1 MLKGN
6 KVWTPNGYQ
15 SGPVNSLV
23 GKGESI
29 IDYTNGTGTLVT
41 KGKVGVD
48 NQPSSVSVNDNNV
61 IAGNDVDWSNGMKF
75 SDQVAPLT
83 AKLQMYNNIEK
94 RAGKKSELSS
104 LSKQTM
110 ELQKNQLSRAKA
122 PILQAMKNITDRQER
137 QHQIEDYAAQIKH
150 NCGKDRFDN
159 GKSLLDK
166 TKQTISSWTKS
177 GKGKVSNS
185 MLDLGYAFPALLET
199 QMLNHWRRENPVM
212 PNIYAA
218 NKYAP
223 IALQTM
229 AGNRVSAN
237 PILEKLYA
245 QDRQAAYQLAN
256 SGGYT
261 GGQRQ
266 ANRVALALGNQRN
279 VADALMNVQEKNAAY
294 RNAYAEMAARLGDS
308 DAQRL
313 QQSNQYGWEAYNRA
327 HGAKT
332 KGIETHL
339 SNLGLIGQKWL
350 SQRIKNKQYGDILDM
365 YQQDIDNKNAAL
377 KAIYGIGADGNK
389 GTTGNTGSTNN
400 STGSGA
406 NNSYTRPTRQPYE
419 MNMYQRNI
427 QPQKNWQDKAMQ
439 NIGNLPLPDLP
450 YQYTNYLDT
459 IDWAKYFD
467 AQKKLN
473 KIITGKNGI
482 PKSSLYTFF
491 TKSSSPQKN
500 YLANLVPQLIPTLPD
515 TSKYMQ
521 EYQKRMGMP
530 MDKLRSNYNK
540 YLDGDLFVD
549 NNEPLGYTRTSALTG
564 KNTIKKYGFPI
575 NQDQMI
581 RGLLLYNNNFKVPSL
596 IPFQTNGVR
605 QNDRLPGFY
614 MNKRNRTNFYT
625 GI

>member
-48 NQPSSVSVNDNNV
+48 NQPSSVSANDSNV
-61 IAGNDVDWSNGMKF
+61 IAGNDIDWSNGMKF

-110 ELQKNQLSRAKA
+110 ELQKNQLDRAKA

-159 GKSLLDK
+159 GKSLWGK

-185 MLDLGYAFPALLET
+185 MIDLGYAFPALLET

-313 QQSNQYGWEAYNRA
+313 QQSNQYGWDAYNRA
-327 HGAKT
+327 NGAKT

-350 SQRIKNKQYGDILDM
+350 SQRIKNKQYGDVLDM
-365 YQQDIDNKNAAL
+365 YQQDLDNKKDAL
-377 KAIYGIGADGNK
+377 KAIYGIG
-389 GTTGNTGSTNN
+389 GNTGTTASNPTTSSTNTQY
-400 STGSGA
+400 SQ
-406 NNSYTRPTRQPYE
+406 QPYE
-419 MNMYQRNI
+419 TNLYQRGI
-427 QPQKNWQDKAMQ
+427 QSDKNWQQKAIQ
-439 NIGNLPLPDLP
+439 DIENLPLPDSP

-467 AQKKLN
+467 AQKKYN

-482 PKSSLYTFF
+482 PKSSQYTFF
-491 TKSSSPQKN
+491 DKKSASPQN
-500 YLANLVPQLIPTLPD
+500 YLSNLIPQLITTLPD

-521 EYQKRMGMP
+521 EYQKRMDMP

-540 YLDGDLFVD
+540 YLGGDLFVD
-549 NNEPLGYTRTSALTG
+549 SGEPLGYTRMSTPAN
-564 KNTIKKYGFPI
+564 KNTIKEYGFPI
-575 NQDQMI
+575 NRDQMI

-596 IPFQTNGVR
+596 IPFQPNGVR

>member
-15 SGPVNSLV
+15 AGPVNSLV

-48 NQPSSVSVNDNNV
+48 NQPSSVRRDDNNV
-61 IAGNDVDWSNGMKF
+61 IAGNDIDWSNGMKF

-83 AKLQMYNNIEK
+83 AKLQMYNDIEK
-94 RAGKKSELSS
+94 RAGKKSDLSS
-104 LSKQTM
+104 LSKQTI
-110 ELQKNQLSRAKA
+110 ELQKNQLDRAKA
-122 PILQAMKNITDRQER
+122 PILQAMKNITDRQEK

-150 NCGKDRFDN
+150 NCGKDRFDK
-159 GKSLLDK
+159 GKSF
-166 TKQTISSWTKS
+166 WKS
-177 GKGKVSNS
+177 YTTGGKGKVSNL
-185 MLDLGYAFPALLET
+185 MLDTGYALPALLET

-218 NKYAP
+218 NRYAP

-237 PILEKLYA
+237 PVLEKLYA

-365 YQQDIDNKNAAL
+365 YQQDIDNKKDAL
-377 KAIYGIGADGNK
+377 KTIYGIGADGSKGAASSGSTNK
-389 GTTGNTGSTNN
+389 ASNASGVAPINYRNIAPGWTPSQYSPFIGSPNITRQNTKYDPILNTGKQVVYSQTPSSIPFQSTGNTIMHHNDFVPDDSRQLTDEQRARFN
-400 STGSGA
+400 SIVLHPG
-406 NNSYTRPTRQPYE
+406 E
-419 MNMYQRNI
+419 QR
-427 QPQKNWQDKAMQ
+427 
-439 NIGNLPLPDLP
+439 
-450 YQYTNYLDT
+450 Y
-459 IDWAKYFD
+459 
-467 AQKKLN
+467 
-473 KIITGKNGI
+473 
-482 PKSSLYTFF
+482 
-491 TKSSSPQKN
+491 
-500 YLANLVPQLIPTLPD
+500 
-515 TSKYMQ
+515 
-521 EYQKRMGMP
+521 
-530 MDKLRSNYNK
+530 LRSY
-540 YLDGDLFVD
+540 
-549 NNEPLGYTRTSALTG
+549 
-564 KNTIKKYGFPI
+564 KYGMQGVIQNPLWF
-575 NQDQMI
+575 
-581 RGLLLYNNNFKVPSL
+581 LYGARPD
-596 IPFQTNGVR
+596 
-605 QNDRLPGFY
+605 DRLPGFY
-614 MNKRNRTNFYT
+614 MNKRNRTNLYT

>member
-48 NQPSSVSVNDNNV
+48 NQPSSVSINDNNV
-61 IAGNDVDWSNGMKF
+61 IAGNDVDWSNGIKF

-110 ELQKNQLSRAKA
+110 ELQKNQLDRAKA

-137 QHQIEDYAAQIKH
+137 QHQIEDYTAQIKH

-159 GKSLLDK
+159 GKSLWDK
-166 TKQTISSWTKS
+166 TKQTISSWSKS

-218 NKYAP
+218 NRYAP

-339 SNLGLIGQKWL
+339 ANLGLIGQKWL
-350 SQRIKNKQYGDILDM
+350 SQRIKNKQYGDILDI
-365 YQQDIDNKNAAL
+365 YQQDVDNKKEAL
-377 KAIYGIGADGNK
+377 KTIYGIGADGSKGAAASGSTNK
-389 GTTGNTGSTNN
+389 VGSASGSASINYRNIAPGWTPSQYSPFIESPNITRQNTKYDPILNTGKQVVYSQTPSSIPFQSTGNTIMHHNDFVPDDGRQLTDEQRARFN
-400 STGSGA
+400 SIVLHPG
-406 NNSYTRPTRQPYE
+406 E
-419 MNMYQRNI
+419 QR
-427 QPQKNWQDKAMQ
+427 
-439 NIGNLPLPDLP
+439 
-450 YQYTNYLDT
+450 Y
-459 IDWAKYFD
+459 
-467 AQKKLN
+467 
-473 KIITGKNGI
+473 
-482 PKSSLYTFF
+482 
-491 TKSSSPQKN
+491 
-500 YLANLVPQLIPTLPD
+500 
-515 TSKYMQ
+515 
-521 EYQKRMGMP
+521 
-530 MDKLRSNYNK
+530 LRSY
-540 YLDGDLFVD
+540 
-549 NNEPLGYTRTSALTG
+549 
-564 KNTIKKYGFPI
+564 KYGM
-575 NQDQMI
+575 QDVIQNP
-581 RGLLLYNNNFKVPSL
+581 LWFLYGSRPD
-596 IPFQTNGVR
+596 
-605 QNDRLPGFY
+605 DRLPGFY

>member
-110 ELQKNQLSRAKA
+110 ELQKNQLDRAKA

-159 GKSLLDK
+159 GKSLWDK
-166 TKQTISSWTKS
+166 TKQTISSWSKS

-185 MLDLGYAFPALLET
+185 TLDLGYAFPALLET

-218 NKYAP
+218 NRYAP

-365 YQQDIDNKNAAL
+365 YQQDIDNKKEAL
-377 KAIYGIGADGNK
+377 KTIYGIGADGSK
-389 GTTGNTGSTNN
+389 GTSASGSTNKASNAPDAASINYRNIAPGWTPSQYSPFIGSPNITRQNTKYDPILNTGKQVVYSQTPASIPFQSTGNTIMHHNDFVPYDGRQLTDEQRARFN
-400 STGSGA
+400 SIVLHPG
-406 NNSYTRPTRQPYE
+406 E
-419 MNMYQRNI
+419 QR
-427 QPQKNWQDKAMQ
+427 
-439 NIGNLPLPDLP
+439 
-450 YQYTNYLDT
+450 Y
-459 IDWAKYFD
+459 
-467 AQKKLN
+467 
-473 KIITGKNGI
+473 
-482 PKSSLYTFF
+482 
-491 TKSSSPQKN
+491 
-500 YLANLVPQLIPTLPD
+500 
-515 TSKYMQ
+515 
-521 EYQKRMGMP
+521 
-530 MDKLRSNYNK
+530 LRSY
-540 YLDGDLFVD
+540 
-549 NNEPLGYTRTSALTG
+549 
-564 KNTIKKYGFPI
+564 KYGM
-575 NQDQMI
+575 QDVIQNP
-581 RGLLLYNNNFKVPSL
+581 LWFLYGS
-596 IPFQTNGVR
+596 R
-605 QNDRLPGFY
+605 QDDRLPGFY
-614 MNKRNRTNFYT
+614 MNKRNRTNLYT

>member
-48 NQPSSVSVNDNNV
+48 NQPSSVSINDNNV

-110 ELQKNQLSRAKA
+110 ELQKNQLDRAKA

-159 GKSLLDK
+159 GKSLWDK
-166 TKQTISSWTKS
+166 TKQTISSWSKS
-177 GKGKVSNS
+177 GKGKVSNL
-185 MLDLGYAFPALLET
+185 MLDAGYAFPALLET
-199 QMLNHWRRENPVM
+199 YMLNHWRRENPVM

-218 NKYAP
+218 NRYAP

-365 YQQDIDNKNAAL
+365 YQQDIDNKKEAL
-377 KAIYGIGADGNK
+377 KTIYGIGADDSKGAASSGSTNK
-389 GTTGNTGSTNN
+389 ASNASGSTSINYRNIAPGWTPSQYSPFIGSPNIARQNTKYDPILNTGKQVVYSQTPSSAPFESTGNTIMHHNDFIPGDGGRYLTDEQRARFN
-400 STGSGA
+400 SIVLHPG
-406 NNSYTRPTRQPYE
+406 E
-419 MNMYQRNI
+419 QR
-427 QPQKNWQDKAMQ
+427 
-439 NIGNLPLPDLP
+439 
-450 YQYTNYLDT
+450 Y
-459 IDWAKYFD
+459 
-467 AQKKLN
+467 
-473 KIITGKNGI
+473 
-482 PKSSLYTFF
+482 
-491 TKSSSPQKN
+491 
-500 YLANLVPQLIPTLPD
+500 
-515 TSKYMQ
+515 
-521 EYQKRMGMP
+521 
-530 MDKLRSNYNK
+530 LRSY
-540 YLDGDLFVD
+540 
-549 NNEPLGYTRTSALTG
+549 
-564 KNTIKKYGFPI
+564 KYGM
-575 NQDQMI
+575 QDVIQNP
-581 RGLLLYNNNFKVPSL
+581 LWFLYGS
-596 IPFQTNGVR
+596 R
-605 QNDRLPGFY
+605 QDDRLPGFY